1 MEHIINVMVIHSHS
15 GGYRTWDYISQHW
28 KEFGN
33 IQINMSFKKFVFISI
48 LLNNKR
54 LNVRN
59 ITKEI
64 LESENPDIL
73 VFGDCAGAPYQF
85 KLEELDSIES
95 YLNENCNK
103 HLLGTY
109 AVFYHKEGPQGRVHE
124 YDNRGLCKYFGII
137 PEIQLVTSK
146 MPHDPTYL
154 INYQN
159 PLLWKNIMQPYTSKG
174 YSSSQV
180 PKNGVW
186 IENDQVKGLKSD
198 VKILAETLD
207 GKCIITNKVTTKY
220 TSLYISHMPEYESM
234 IGNKV
239 DGQMLYNCLVY
250 LMSQSLLL
258 TLFSFFYILTSLDV
272 ETPLVNL
279 CMKTLKY
286 CKSKEEEI
294 PLPLVKLLRQF
305 QCVIEP

>member
-33 IQINMSFKKFVFISI
+33 IQINMSFK
-48 LLNNKR
+48 N
-54 LNVRN
+54 
-59 ITKEI
+59 
-64 LESENPDIL
+64 ENPDIL

-137 PEIQLVTSK
+137 PELQLVTSK

-186 IENDQVKGLKSD
+186 IENDQVKGLESD
-198 VKILAETLD
+198 VRILAETLD

-250 LMSQSLLL
+250 LMSQN
-258 TLFSFFYILTSLDV
+258 V

>member
-33 IQINMSFKKFVFISI
+33 IQINISFKK
-48 LLNNKR
+48 
-54 LNVRN
+54 N

-64 LESENPDIL
+64 LESESPDIL

-85 KLEELDSIES
+85 NLEELDSIES

-124 YDNRGLCKYFGII
+124 YDNRSLCKYFGII
-137 PEIQLVTSK
+137 PETQLVTSK

-186 IENDQVKGLKSD
+186 IENDQIRDLESD
-198 VKILAETLD
+198 VRILAETLD

-250 LMSQSLLL
+250 LMSQN
-258 TLFSFFYILTSLDV
+258 I

-279 CMKTLKY
+279 CIKTLKY

-294 PLPLVKLLRQF
+294 PLPLVKLLKQF